1 MVGLIMA
8 SLLGNAKAVDMKEGT
23 DIVGS
28 ERAVELSLLESLYR
42 RYAAQV
48 YTICL
53 RLLSSVRAAEEA
65 TVAVFVRFGR
75 EATRR
80 LGESDTLVRLR
91 ELSIEEALTRL
102 KVRGRK
108 AQSHDRV
115 QTSPPRTDERPPLDA
130 AAIDTLASQLPDHL
144 RVAFVLR
151 DREGLSDRAIA
162 SHLRINEAEVRRLVA
177 LARQQVRRLWL
188 S

>member
-1 MVGLIMA
+1 
-8 SLLGNAKAVDMKEGT
+8 MKERT
-23 DIVGS
+23 NIVGS
-28 ERAVELSLLESLYR
+28 ERVAELSLLESLYR

-65 TVAVFVRFGR
+65 TVAVFVRFRR
-75 EATRR
+75 ETTRR
-80 LGESDTLVRLR
+80 LGESEVLARLR

-115 QTSPPRTDERPPLDA
+115 QSSPPCTGERPPLDA
-130 AAIDTLASQLPDHL
+130 AAIDALASRLPDHL

-151 DREGLSDRAIA
+151 DREGLSYRAIA
-162 SHLRINEAEVRRLVA
+162 SHIRIDEAEVRRLVA
-177 LARQQVRRLWL
+177 LARQQVWRLWL
-188 S
+188 SQ